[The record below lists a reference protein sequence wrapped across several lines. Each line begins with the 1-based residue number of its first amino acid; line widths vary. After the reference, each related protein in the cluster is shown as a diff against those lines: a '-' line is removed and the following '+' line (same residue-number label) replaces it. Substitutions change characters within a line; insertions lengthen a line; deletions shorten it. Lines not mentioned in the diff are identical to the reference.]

1 MIDSREWSIE
11 KEINHPE
18 DLVSEVDYLRLWTE
32 VAVEGLRIADEAR
45 KGLGVDYLESINAVY
60 AFDSDF
66 QGGNEISA
74 EWIAMPAAPY
84 ESVSFDK
91 KGRIQT
97 GVILEAYTRPRSPF
111 LLRRVDG
118 KLTLEKNGIYLL
130 DVEFLPRP
138 KYLDKK
144 TSDGIACKHLIAQ
157 VGSAW
162 LVNVPSQ
169 YCYYFKDGDE
179 CKFCNLVET
188 GKVYHPGIKV
198 KKPEQVAEALSIA
211 MEENQSIGVSL
222 CGGSF
227 PGTSGHEQYIAII
240 RAIQERKL
248 NGDARSDGSVPI
260 DCIAGAPRPDE
271 LYKIDEFKKSGA
283 RFFQANL
290 EIGDPKWFEAVC
302 PGKAKAVG
310 YENWIHALEYATEI
324 FGKTGRV
331 RSHLVAGIEPAR
343 TLLDAVRRLAEKGII
358 AWANPWKPSNGSQ
371 LENHRTP
378 LPLWFFKLYD
388 RMSDIYIHAGFS
400 YEANIADLAPRNAD
414 ISLLFNFWRVK
425 TGIRTTDMWKGYF
438 NQGSAPNPAQGPQAL
453 ENPV

>member
-1 MIDSREWSIE
+1 MIDSREWLIE

-66 QGGNEISA
+66 QGENELSV
-74 EWIAMPAAPY
+74 EWIGLPAAPC

-91 KGRIQT
+91 NGRIQT

-111 LLRRVDG
+111 LLRRVGG
-118 KLTLEKNGIYLL
+118 KLTLEKNGVHLV

-144 TSDGIACKHLIAQ
+144 TSDGIACKHLVAQ

-179 CKFCNLVET
+179 CRFCNLVET
-188 GKVYHPGIKV
+188 GKVYHSDVKV
-198 KKPEQVAEALSIA
+198 KKPEQIAEAVSIA
-211 MEENQSIGVSL
+211 MEENRSMGLSL
-222 CGGSF
+222 CGGSL

-240 RAIQERKL
+240 RAIQASRRGE
-248 NGDARSDGSVPI
+248 NVPV
-260 DCIAGAPRPDE
+260 DCIVGAPRPDE
-271 LYKIDEFKKSGA
+271 LYKIDELKQSGA

-302 PGKAKAVG
+302 PGKAKAIG

-331 RSHLVAGIEPAR
+331 RSHLVAGIEPAH
-343 TLLDAVRRLAEKGII
+343 TLLKAIRRLAEKGIV

-388 RMSDIYIHAGFS
+388 RMSDIYIDAGFS
-400 YEANIADLAPRNAD
+400 YKANLADIAPRNAD

-425 TGIRTTDMWKGYF
+425 AGVSTTDMWKGYYSARESASITGP
-438 NQGSAPNPAQGPQAL
+438 GSAAL
-453 ENPV
+453 AGFGA